1 MSARREFLIG
11 LGTSIAW
18 PLAGRAQ
25 QPTRLHRIGALRGN
39 AGESGQLAAFVGR
52 LAALGYVE
60 GRDFVLETRQHQGRL
75 DRVPELAAELV
86 RLAPEIIIASGP
98 EAVLRAVSAA
108 TSSIPIIMF
117 AVDYDPVALGL
128 VASLARPGGNVTGVT
143 VQQIELTAK
152 RVELLEEAV
161 PAVID
166 VAVFSDAFTTEA
178 SEQMRAAAAAADR
191 LRLGLT
197 SVVVPGAPPY
207 DFAAALET
215 ARQRGAGAVLALMSP
230 GFFFDRS
237 RFVEEVSRHRMPA
250 SFGPREFTEAGG
262 LMSYGAN
269 LNDMNALLADYVAK
283 IFKGAKPADLPVEQ
297 PTRFELVINLKTAKA
312 LGLTVPQALLARADE
327 VIE

>member
-1 MSARREFLIG
+1 MRRREFGKLVG
-11 LGTSIAW
+11 GTAIAW
-18 PLAGRAQ
+18 PLAARAQ
-25 QPTRLHRIGALRGN
+25 QPTRMRRIGRLSSSA
-39 AGESGQLAAFVGR
+39 AATGQLAALVGR
-52 LAALGYVE
+52 LAVLGYVE
-60 GRDFVLETRQHQGRL
+60 GRDFVIEGREHQGRL

-86 RLAPEIIIASGP
+86 RLAPDVIIAGGP

-108 TSSIPIIMF
+108 TSSIPIIML

-128 VASLARPGGNVTGVT
+128 VASLARPGGNITGVT

-152 RVELLEEAV
+152 RVELLREAV
-161 PAVID
+161 PGLVDI
-166 VAVFSDAFTTEA
+166 AVFSDAFTPEA

-191 LRLGLT
+191 LGLRLT

-250 SFGPREFTEAGG
+250 SFGLREFADEGG

-269 LNDMNALLADYVAK
+269 QNDMNALLADYVAK
-283 IFKGAKPADLPVEQ
+283 IFKGAKPADLPVAQ
-297 PTRFELVINLKTAKA
+297 PTKFELVINLKTAKA
-312 LGLTVPQALLARADE
+312 LGLSVPQSILARADE

>member
-1 MSARREFLIG
+1 VRRREFIAL
-11 LGTSIAW
+11 LGGAAALW
-18 PLAGRAQ
+18 PSAVRAQ
-25 QPTRLHRIGALRGN
+25 QPVRMRRIGRLSGSAM
-39 AGESGQLAAFVGR
+39 GQLAAFVAR

-60 GRDFVLETRQHQGRL
+60 GRDFVVENRPHQGRL

-86 RLAPEIIIASGP
+86 RLGPDVIIAAGP

-108 TSSIPIIMF
+108 TASIPIVML
-117 AVDYDPVALGL
+117 ANDYDPVALGL

-152 RVELLEEAV
+152 RVELLREAV

-166 VAVFSDAFTTEA
+166 IAVFSDAFTTEA
-178 SEQMRAAAAAADR
+178 SEQMHAAAAAADQLG
-191 LRLGLT
+191 LRLI

-215 ARQRGAGAVLALMSP
+215 ARRRGAGAVLALMSP
-230 GFFFDRS
+230 GFFLDRL

-250 SFGPREFTEAGG
+250 SFESREFAEAGG

-269 LNDMNALLADYVAK
+269 QNDMNALLADYVVK
-283 IFKGAKPADLPVEQ
+283 IFKGAKPSDLPVAQ

-312 LGLTVPQALLARADE
+312 LGLTVPQSILARADE

>member
-1 MSARREFLIG
+1 MNARREFLIG
-11 LGTSIAW
+11 LGAATLW
-18 PLAGRAQ
+18 PLAARAQ
-25 QPTRLHRIGALRGN
+25 QPTRMRRIGWLRGN
-39 AGESGQLAAFVGR
+39 AAAAAQLAAFVDR

-60 GRDFVLETRQHQGRL
+60 GRDFVLETRQHQGRV

-98 EAVLRAVSAA
+98 ETVLRAVSST
-108 TSSIPIIMF
+108 TSSIPIVML

-128 VASLARPGGNVTGVT
+128 VASLARPGGNVTGVS

-152 RVELLEEAV
+152 RVELLREAV
-161 PAVID
+161 SGLID

-191 LRLGLT
+191 LRLRLT

-230 GFFFDRS
+230 GFFFDRW
-237 RFVEEVSRHRMPA
+237 RFVEEVARHRMPA
-250 SFGPREFTEAGG
+250 SFGLREFVDEGG

-269 LNDMNALLADYVAK
+269 QNDMNALLADYVAK
-283 IFKGAKPADLPVEQ
+283 IFKGAKPADLPVQQ
-297 PTRFELVINLKTAKA
+297 PTKFELVINLKTAKA
-312 LGLTVPQALLARADE
+312 LGLTVPQSFLARADE